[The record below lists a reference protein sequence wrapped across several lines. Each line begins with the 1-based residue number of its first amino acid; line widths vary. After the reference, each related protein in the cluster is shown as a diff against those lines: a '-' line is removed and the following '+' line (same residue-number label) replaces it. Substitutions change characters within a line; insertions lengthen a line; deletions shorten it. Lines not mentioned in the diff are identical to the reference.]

1 MSNKDGFNIDD
12 LQSQIH
18 EAENYLQSSM
28 EVRRSLR
35 NSFNFDRIDAEQ
47 LHQHREE
54 DTSRSSKSPLEGS
67 ETQGDKTSFLSRDE
81 ATSASK
87 SAGGRY
93 SQPSDREALIERL
106 LSDHQNRK
114 AQRTE
119 ILSSGKFTDS
129 LSYQHQP
136 QSEDE
141 KEGLMEH
148 PLKAT
153 IRFGSADNSP
163 SDAAPSESPSLFR
176 IMQSDQPVDVS
187 AVLFSRKT
195 EGNARKSN
203 DDSPDSLSNHSDL
216 GATIKFTRSLDPH
229 EKFVDYSAKNTDKPQ
244 TTLFQEE
251 DSVDGSVPEITN
263 DDDEDVIGNSSNN
276 YRYAD
281 ADSLDSSHE
290 FDGRPRQS
298 RSRVQPATHTPMTQ
312 RLTTL
317 SRSPRSQSRSR
328 SPRRPIIRRNTRE
341 VLVKQAEEEFR
352 KTHTFTPQL
361 SSTSTFKGKKSKM
374 ETTESTKQGNEAP
387 KYRPSRIQQL
397 HEEYLEKCRER
408 ERMKYEFEKIDMM
421 QCTFRPQINRRSQSP
436 SRMILDE
443 YGDAEAYV
451 NKASSRL
458 HDEAAERYRRRHML
472 AEQIH
477 EEEMMQYTFEPQVRV
492 NPKYHVE
499 ERPIHERLAQLQ
511 KERQQHMN
519 RLRES
524 YEQERSASFTFQP
537 QIDQRSKSMAE
548 DRAMKDVT
556 NSLLQNGGEFSGVE
570 EAYRVLDRDR
580 DVGKRLME
588 ESIRLKRKKQQL
600 LYEREVELSKQMEP
614 PKISKGSQK
623 IIQSNDD
630 IR

>member
-35 NSFNFDRIDAEQ
+35 NSFNFDRMDNEQ

-54 DTSRSSKSPLEGS
+54 DTSRSTKSPLEGS
-67 ETQGDKTSFLSRDE
+67 DMQGDKTSFLSRDE
-81 ATSASK
+81 AVSSSK
-87 SAGGRY
+87 PAGGRY

-129 LSYQHQP
+129 LSYQYQP
-136 QSEDE
+136 RSDEDE
-141 KEGLMEH
+141 KEGLMEP

-153 IRFGSADNSP
+153 IRFGSTDNSP
-163 SDAAPSESPSLFR
+163 SDAAPSDSPSLFR

-195 EGNARKSN
+195 DSNDTRKSN
-203 DDSPDSLSNHSDL
+203 DSPDSLSNHSDL

-244 TTLFQEE
+244 TTLFQDE

-263 DDDEDVIGNSSNN
+263 DDDDKDAIGDSSYN

-281 ADSLDSSHE
+281 ADSLDSSNE

-298 RSRVQPATHTPMTQ
+298 RRRVQPATHTPMTQ

-317 SRSPRSQSRSR
+317 SRSPRSKSRSR
-328 SPRRPIIRRNTRE
+328 SPRGPIIRRNTRE

-361 SSTSTFKGKKSKM
+361 STTSKGKKSKT
-374 ETTESTKQGNEAP
+374 ETIDSTKQGNEAP

-436 SRMILDE
+436 SRTILDE

-451 NKASSRL
+451 NKSSSRL

-477 EEEMMQYTFEPQVRV
+477 EEEMMQYTFEPQLRV

-499 ERPIHERLAQLQ
+499 ERPIHERLAELQ
-511 KERQQHMN
+511 KERQQHLN

-537 QIDQRSKSMAE
+537 QIDQRSKTLAE

-556 NSLLQNGGEFSGVE
+556 NSLVQNGGEFSGVE